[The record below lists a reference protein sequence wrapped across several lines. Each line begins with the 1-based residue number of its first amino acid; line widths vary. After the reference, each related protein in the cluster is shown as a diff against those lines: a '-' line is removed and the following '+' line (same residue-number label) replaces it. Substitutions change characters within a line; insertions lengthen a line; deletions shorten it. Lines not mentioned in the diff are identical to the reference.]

1 MITTTGAPA
10 TPGGWPTD
18 LPPTPQCLFR
28 TDIKTGTTVVPADSV
43 GGSIEDEI
51 FSVLC
56 AAPLQS
62 VEFEEAID
70 LLFTYDSVT
79 PSALTP
85 TAPSPA
91 GCNLDGLGAQDATA

>member
-1 MITTTGAPA
+1 MITTPGAPA
-10 TPGGWPTD
+10 TPGGQPSD

-28 TDIKTGTTVVPADSV
+28 TDIKTGTAVVPADSV

-51 FSVLC
+51 VSVLC
-56 AAPLQS
+56 TAPLQS

-70 LLFTYDSVT
+70 RLFTYDCVT

-85 TAPSPA
+85 TVPSPA
-91 GCNLDGLGAQDATA
+91 CCKSGPVV